1 MPNPDW
7 RRLGMKT
14 DIELAQEATFKPIE
28 ELARSMGIPEEAV
41 EPYGRKK
48 AKISHHLIDQ
58 WKGKKD
64 GKLVLVTAIHP
75 TPYGEGKT
83 TVSVGLADGLR
94 KIGKKSVLALREP
107 SLGPAF
113 GIKGGAAGGGHSQVI
128 PMEEINLHF
137 TGDFHAIGA
146 ANNLLAAMIDN
157 HIQQG
162 NALGI
167 DPRRI
172 TWHRCVDMN
181 DRALRNIVVGLGGHS
196 HGVPRE
202 DHFDI
207 TVASEIMAIIC
218 LSRDLSDL
226 KERLGRIVIG
236 RTYDRKPV
244 LCKDLGAQGAMAL
257 LLKDVLDP
265 NLVQTMENTP
275 AYVHGGPFANIAHG
289 CNTITATRMAL
300 KTGDYAV
307 TEAGFGSDLGAEKF
321 FDIKCRTAGLRPDC
335 VVMVATIRAL
345 QHHGGRDKKKEYRPE
360 ELLTLEEKGL
370 PNLWR
375 HVDNMQKVYRL
386 PVVVAINK
394 FITDT
399 DQEIRLLQ
407 RACED
412 KNVPSALC
420 EGWEKGG
427 EGMMDL
433 ARKVVSACENGDPS
447 HFEFAYPLEASLK
460 EKAEMLAKKV
470 YHARAVEFSKEA
482 SLTLQNLEKEGYGNL
497 PICVAKT
504 QYSFTDNEKIL
515 NAPEDFTIQIREVRL
530 SAGAGFVV
538 MLAGS
543 IMTMPGLPKVPAA
556 CHMDI
561 EENGTITGLF

>member
-1 MPNPDW
+1 
-7 RRLGMKT
+7 MKT
-14 DIELAQEATFKPIE
+14 DIELAQEATLQPIE
-28 ELARSMGIPEEAV
+28 DLAKSLGIPEEAV

-48 AKISHHLIDQ
+48 AKISHHLIEE
-58 WKGKKD
+58 WKEKKD
-64 GKLVLVTAIHP
+64 GKLVLVTAMHP

-113 GIKGGAAGGGHSQVI
+113 GIKGGAAGGGHAQVV

-167 DPRRI
+167 DPRRV

-181 DRALRNIVVGLGGHS
+181 DRALRNIVIGLGGHS
-196 HGVPRE
+196 HGIPRE

-207 TVASEIMAIIC
+207 TVASEIMAIVC
-218 LSRDLSDL
+218 LARDLPDL

-236 RTYDRKPV
+236 RTYDRKAV
-244 LCKDLGAQGAMAL
+244 LCKDLGVEGAMAL

-275 AYVHGGPFANIAHG
+275 AFVHGGPFANIAHG
-289 CNTITATRMAL
+289 CNTVTATKMAL

-321 FDIKCRTAGLRPDC
+321 FDIKCRTANLRPDC

-345 QHHGGRDKKKEYRPE
+345 QHHGGREQKKDYSLR
-360 ELLTLEEKGL
+360 ELLQFEEKGL

-375 HVDNMQKVYRL
+375 HVENMKAVYQL

-394 FITDT
+394 FISDS
-399 DQEIRLLQ
+399 DQEISLLQ
-407 RACED
+407 KACEE
-412 KNVPSALC
+412 KKIPAVLS

-427 EGMMDL
+427 EGMKDL
-433 ARKVVSACENGDPS
+433 ARAVVNACENEDSS
-447 HFEFAYPLEASLK
+447 HFSFAYPLDVSLK
-460 EKAEMLAKKV
+460 EKIEILAKKI
-470 YHARAVEFSKEA
+470 YRAKGVEFSKEA
-482 SLTLQNLEKEGYGNL
+482 SLTLKRLEKEGYGSL

-504 QYSFTDNEKIL
+504 QYSFTDNEKLL
-515 NAPEDFTIQIREVRL
+515 NAPEDFILGVREVRL

-561 EENGTITGLF
+561 EEDGRISGLF